1 MIHPPECGW
10 NLERIVSVR
19 QMKVVY
25 MGTPDFAVGPLEAII
40 HAGHQVTA
48 VVTQPDKPKGR
59 GKEMAASP
67 VKECAL
73 KYNIPVLTPVK
84 IKAEEAVAQLR
95 EYPADIFVVA
105 AFGQILSEEILNM
118 PPYGCINIHASL
130 LPKYRGAAPI
140 QWSIIDG
147 ETETGITI
155 MQMDKG
161 LDTGDILFQKKVAIT
176 RSDTGESL
184 FDKLAEAGSELIVEA
199 LEKIRN
205 GEVSPV
211 KQDDEKSSYAKMLT
225 KSVGKIDWN
234 QSAVEIERLIR
245 GLNSWPSA
253 YTEYKGKQ
261 LKIWKAEVEPAMEGA
276 PGTIAKVTKDRVF
289 VCTGE
294 GALALTEIQLEG
306 KKRMSTKEFLLGR
319 SFEEGEV
326 L

>member
-1 MIHPPECGW
+1 
-10 NLERIVSVR
+10 
-19 QMKVVY
+19 MKVIY

-40 HAGHQVTA
+40 QAGHEVTA

-67 VKECAL
+67 VKVCAL

-84 IKAEEAVAQLR
+84 IKAEEAVEKLR

-105 AFGQILSEEILNM
+105 AFGQILSEEILQM
-118 PPYGCINIHASL
+118 PKYGCINIHASL
-130 LPKYRGAAPI
+130 LPEYRGAAPI

-147 ETETGITI
+147 KKETGITI
-155 MQMDKG
+155 MQMDRG
-161 LDTGDILFQKKVAIT
+161 LDTGDILFQKKVPIT
-176 RSDTGESL
+176 PEDTGESL
-184 FDKLAEAGSELIVEA
+184 FDKLARTGSEFITEA
-199 LEKIRN
+199 LLKIEK
-205 GEVSPV
+205 GDVHPV

-225 KSVGKIDWN
+225 KAVGKIDWN
-234 QSAVEIERLIR
+234 KSAVEIERLVR

-261 LKIWKAEVEPAMEGA
+261 LKIWKAEVMPAMEGA
-276 PGTIAKVTKDRVF
+276 PGTIAKVTKDQVI
-289 VCTGE
+289 VCTGD
-294 GALALTEIQLEG
+294 GALALEEIQLEG
-306 KKRMSTKEFLLGR
+306 KKRMRTKEFLLGR

>member
-1 MIHPPECGW
+1 
-10 NLERIVSVR
+10 
-19 QMKVVY
+19 MKVVY

-40 HAGHQVTA
+40 QAGHRVTA

-105 AFGQILSEEILNM
+105 AFGQILSEEILTM
-118 PPYGCINIHASL
+118 PRYGCINIHASL

-147 ETETGITI
+147 EAETGITI

-161 LDTGDILFQKKVAIT
+161 LDTGDILFQKKVPIT
-176 RSDTGESL
+176 PEDTGESL
-184 FDKLAEAGSELIVEA
+184 FDKLALAGSEFIVEA
-199 LEKIRN
+199 LEKIEK
-205 GEVSPV
+205 GEVSPI

-225 KSVGKIDWN
+225 KSIGRIDWN
-234 QSAVEIERLIR
+234 QSAAEIERLVR

-261 LKIWKAEVEPAMEGA
+261 LKIWKAKVVPAMEGV
-276 PGTIAKVTKDRVF
+276 PGTIAKVTKDQVF
-289 VCTGE
+289 VCTGD
-294 GALALTEIQLEG
+294 GALALEEIQLEG